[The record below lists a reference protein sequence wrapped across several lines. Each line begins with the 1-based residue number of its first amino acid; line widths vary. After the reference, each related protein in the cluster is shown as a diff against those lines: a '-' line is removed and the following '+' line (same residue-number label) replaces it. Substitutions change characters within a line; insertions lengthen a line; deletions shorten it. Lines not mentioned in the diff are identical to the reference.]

1 MMKRT
6 ILILATLALTIGP
19 AVASQC
25 PLQMAKV
32 DEALKTAQLSDADR
46 AKVVELRASGET
58 FHNEGKHAESEAT
71 LAEALKLL
79 GQ

>member
-1 MMKRT
+1 MKRT
-6 ILILATLALTIGP
+6 ILVLATLLMTLGP

-25 PLQMAKV
+25 PQQMAKV

-46 AKVVELRASGET
+46 AKVAELRASGET
-58 FHNEGKHAESEAT
+58 LHNEGKHAESEAA